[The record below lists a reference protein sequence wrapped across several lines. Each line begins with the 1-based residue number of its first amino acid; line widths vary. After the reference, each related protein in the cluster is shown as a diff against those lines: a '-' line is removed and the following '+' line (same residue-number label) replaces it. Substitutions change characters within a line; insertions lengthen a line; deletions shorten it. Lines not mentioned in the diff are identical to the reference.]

1 MHSQRFISFLRAAG
15 GHHGGEG
22 GNIDS
27 KESYFSKGLPENA
40 FSKSYVSSLLNYHKR
55 LLREN
60 VVVSMAVDSVKLLYI
75 L

>member
-1 MHSQRFISFLRAAG
+1 MG
-15 GHHGGEG
+15 GGEG
-22 GNIDS
+22 GDVDS

-40 FSKSYVSSLLNYHKR
+40 FSKSHVSPLLIYHKR